1 MRVRH
6 SYGHLVLAELVV
18 GGSKH
23 LHDDGG
29 GGGCVSASAPVVVAS
44 SCRSGSRTQVLMLVV
59 KQGRVVR
66 VRLALL
72 ADDSE

>member
-6 SYGHLVLAELVV
+6 SYGHLVLDELVV
-18 GGSKH
+18 GGKKH
-23 LHDDGG
+23 LHDDD

-44 SCRSGSRTQVLMLVV
+44 SCRSGSRTQALMLVV